1 MKLNNYSTYIKK
13 DWKNNKGRFVN
24 KQNDSTK
31 FILPIDD
38 VSIQLINYFIKIK
51 KVVDKEYKNIHNHKY
66 YNAELR

>member
-24 KQNDSTK
+24 KQNEPNK

-38 VSIQLINYFIKIK
+38 VSIQMMNYSIKIK
-51 KVVDKEYKNIHNHKY
+51 KIVDKEYENIHKHNY
-66 YNAELR
+66 YYAELR